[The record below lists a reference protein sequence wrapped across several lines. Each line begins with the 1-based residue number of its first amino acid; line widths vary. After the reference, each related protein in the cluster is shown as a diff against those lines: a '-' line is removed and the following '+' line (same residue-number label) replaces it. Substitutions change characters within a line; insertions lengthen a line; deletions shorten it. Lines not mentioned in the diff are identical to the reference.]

1 MNKKSSAKHSNI
13 AIFVPHIGCK
23 HMCSF
28 CNQRHITGQ
37 SGAPHADDVD
47 SAVLTAISSPHYDK
61 LSGQIAFFGGSFTAI
76 EREYMLE
83 LLNAAKRHIDSGLA
97 ASIRIST
104 RPDCIDDEILSLLKN
119 YGVKS
124 IELGAQSMCDDVL
137 AQNERGHTAA
147 DVENASRL
155 IKSYGFELGLQ
166 MMTGLYGDSDE
177 KSIKTAEKIIALQP
191 DTVRIYPTVVL
202 ENTRLCELYRAG
214 EYMPQTVDEAAA
226 LGARLIPMFLERGI
240 DIIRFGLH
248 TINEDKFVAGPWHPA
263 LAEIA
268 YSKIYMNTL
277 LKSFADMP
285 YGRYII
291 NVNSFEISKTAGQKK
306 CNLEMLR
313 KMGYNCKI
321 RSANLP
327 KYSVRITR
335 EE

>member
-1 MNKKSSAKHSNI
+1 MNKQRSVKHSNI

-37 SGAPHADDVD
+37 SSAPHADDVD
-47 SAVLTAISSPHYDK
+47 SAVLTALASPHYDK
-61 LSGQIAFFGGSFTAI
+61 ACGQIAFFGGSFTAV
-76 EREYMLE
+76 ERGYMLE
-83 LLNAAKRHIDSGLA
+83 LLGAAKRHIDIGNA
-97 ASIRIST
+97 ASVRIST
-104 RPDCIDDEILSLLKN
+104 RPDCIDDEILSLLSE

-137 AQNERGHTAA
+137 ALNERGHTSA
-147 DVENASRL
+147 DVEKAARL

-166 MMTGLYGDSDE
+166 MMTGLYGDSDD
-177 KSIKTAEKIIALQP
+177 KSVKTAEKIIALHP
-191 DTVRIYPTVVL
+191 RTVRIYPTVVL

-214 EYMPQTVDEAAA
+214 KYLPQTVDEAAA
-226 LGARLIPMFLERGI
+226 LGARLIPMFLEKGI
-240 DIIRFGLH
+240 EIIRFGLH
-248 TINEDKFVAGPWHPA
+248 TINEDKLAAGPWHPA

-268 YSKIYMNTL
+268 YSKIYMNML
-277 LKSFADMP
+277 EKSFANMP
-285 YGRYII
+285 RGKYII
-291 NVNSFEISKTAGQKK
+291 FVNPFEISKAAGQKK

-321 RSANLP
+321 RSADMP
-327 KYSVRITR
+327 KYCVRITR